1 MICLLVDDEPLL
13 LRKLQRTVAEVLPEA
28 DIHAYTNAKEALSF
42 AENSRIDIAFLDIR
56 IRGMDG
62 IELAKILVKKYPMIN
77 IIFCTGF
84 SEYALESYDAFASD
98 YLLKPITAEQI
109 KKALGRLRHPVET
122 VKRVKIKCFGNFE
135 AYCDGEPIQ
144 FSLTKT
150 TELFA
155 YLVDRNGAV
164 CRAKEIIAVLFEDN
178 DNREYYKKLRQ
189 DFLQTFEKLGITD
202 CLYISRGE
210 LGIRREMVECDYFD
224 YKDGKITN
232 SPDEYMTQYSF
243 GEITFSSLLK

>member
-202 CLYISRGE
+202 CLYITRGG

-232 SPDEYMTQYSF
+232 PPNEYMTQYSF